1 MWRDIFQTNNFKEIF
16 TLIENYWWVQISS
29 GRGPVECC
37 WVVARLAKVIM
48 NEAEKQGVK
57 AEIIEAIPG
66 EDCQTFKSV
75 LISMNGVDC
84 SVIKPWIG
92 TVQWVGKSHFRPQ
105 HKRKN
110 WYVGVELY
118 MPPEQPKWSDN
129 ELKVET
135 MKASG
140 PGGQHVNKVES
151 AVRVT
156 HLLTGLSTSAKEE
169 RSQYLNKRLAIARMV
184 SLLEFEE
191 EKKAKSVK
199 KDRWHQHNELE
210 RGNPVKIFKGRKFQ
224 VA

>member
-1 MWRDIFQTNNFKEIF
+1 MWLDISQANNFKGIF
-16 TLIENYWWVQISS
+16 TLIENHWWVQISS

-37 WVVARLAKVIM
+37 WVVARLAEVIL

-66 EDCQTFKSV
+66 EAGQTFKSI
-75 LISMNGVDC
+75 LISMKGVDC

-118 MPPEQPKWSDN
+118 MPSEQTKWSDN
-129 ELKVET
+129 EFKVET
-135 MKASG
+135 MRASG
-140 PGGQHVNKVES
+140 PGGQHLNKVES
-151 AVRVT
+151 AVRVI
-156 HLLTGLSTSAKEE
+156 HLPTGLSTSVKEE
-169 RSQYLNKRLAIARMV
+169 RSQYLNKRLAMARMV
-184 SLLEFEE
+184 SLFEFEE
-191 EKKAKSVK
+191 EKKIKSVK
-199 KDRWHQHNELE
+199 KDCWYQHNELE
-210 RGNPVKIFKGRKFQ
+210 RGKPVKIFKGRKFQ